1 MHYRFMGIGLNE
13 LSKINLK
20 PTTLEEALVVI
31 AQLAAII
38 VKLDKTIEDL
48 IERLNLNSDNSSKPP
63 STSFKKKN
71 KLKDKVRS
79 GKNRGGQPG
88 HKGTYR
94 ELLPP
99 EKVDQFITCLPAEH
113 CDCGGAIEVNKSKF
127 QKHQVYEIPQ
137 PHYIV
142 TEYQIFSG
150 VCSCCNK
157 KHNGQ
162 LPIGVTFKM
171 FGAKTYALL
180 SILTSKY
187 RLSKRLAKKLITEL
201 FSLPISLGSVS
212 NIESRVSQA
221 ISEPYQE
228 VQDALK
234 NEPILHID
242 ETGCKQSNKNG
253 WLWVLTSMKLTLFL
267 LSHSRGRKIA
277 KGLIGKYQDK
287 IIISDIY
294 SSYNYIADQNRQI
307 CWSHLKRDLQ
317 RISERSGN
325 AGKLGRKLL
334 KTYKN
339 IFNIYSTTSY
349 QYRLN
354 HNKTI
359 KRLKRLVRKFENLLL
374 DGLICGNNKTKN
386 TCANIINISG
396 SLWNFLSNPIVE
408 PTNNQAERQL
418 RPIVIWRKLSFG
430 TQSDRGSRFVE
441 RIFTVTSTCIQQGK
455 SALLFLEQAVTNYF
469 ANHSSPRLLST
480 Q

>member
-1 MHYRFMGIGLNE
+1 MSIGLNE

-31 AQLAAII
+31 NQLAAII

-48 IERLNLNSDNSSKPP
+48 TEKLNLNSDNSSKPP
-63 STSFKKKN
+63 STSFNKKSKH
-71 KLKDKVRS
+71 KGKGKS
-79 GKNRGGQPG
+79 GKKRGAQPG

-99 EKVDQFITCLPAEH
+99 EKVDQFITCLPPEH
-113 CDCGGAIEVNKSKF
+113 CDCGGTIQVNNNF

-150 VCSCCNK
+150 TCSCCNK
-157 KHNGQ
+157 KHTGQ

-180 SILTSKY
+180 AVLTSKY
-187 RLSKRLAKKLITEL
+187 RLSKMLAKKLLAEL
-201 FSLPISLGSVS
+201 FSLPISVGSVS
-212 NIESRVSQA
+212 NVEARVSQA
-221 ISEPYQE
+221 ISAPYQE

-234 NEPILHID
+234 NESIVHVD

-253 WLWVLTSMKLTLFL
+253 WLWVLTTFKVTLFL

-277 KGLIGKYQDK
+277 KELIGKYHDK
-287 IIISDIY
+287 VIISDRY
-294 SSYNYIADQNRQI
+294 SSYNYIPDRNRQI
-307 CWSHLKRDLQ
+307 CWAHLKRDLQ
-317 RISERSGN
+317 RISERSGSS
-325 AGKLGRKLL
+325 GKLGRDLL
-334 KTYKN
+334 RTYRN
-339 IFNIYSTTSY
+339 IFNIYSTTTY
-349 QYRLN
+349 EYRLH
-354 HNKTI
+354 HNKTK
-359 KRLKRLVRKFENLLL
+359 KRLKRLIRKFENLLL
-374 DGLICGNNKTKN
+374 DGLICGNNKTKH
-386 TCANIINISG
+386 TCSNIINVSG
-396 SLWNFLSNPIVE
+396 SLWTFLSNPTVE

-441 RIFTVTSTCIQQGK
+441 RIFTVTATCIQQGK
-455 SALLFLEQAVTNYF
+455 SALEFLQHAVTSYF
-469 ANHSSPRLLST
+469 SNCQPPQLLPA
-480 Q
+480 